1 MGVRTGLSQ
10 TIVGATFAVLTK
22 ALPLV
27 TVGGLGAHEA
37 GWTVGF
43 MLVGFDKEI
52 AIATGFA
59 VNILTLLSSLV
70 FGLGGLGLLR
80 TNDERRMTYDA

>member
-1 MGVRTGLSQ
+1 M
-10 TIVGATFAVLTK
+10 
-22 ALPLV
+22 
-27 TVGGLGAHEA
+27 
-37 GWTVGF
+37 GF
-43 MLVGFDKEI
+43 MLVGFDKGT

-80 TNDERRMTYDA
+80 VGERLGKPAIREA